1 MNTTTA
7 EFGTD
12 PTDNVS
18 DVAPELADKPLDRS
32 TIEAWMLELPQQPSG
47 WRQEANICC
56 DFYDNHQLSQEDK
69 ETLEDRGQPEVI
81 TNLIQPTVDT
91 VLGMEVKSRSD
102 FRVRGEDDDVCTDDM
117 AEGLSLLVK
126 RDETESGL
134 DRATSEAYAAQV
146 KAGLGWVYIGR
157 ERDGLAQNAY
167 MARYVHRSEIY
178 WDWRSKEPDLSDARY
193 LIRRRWILLDDAI
206 GMFPMFAALL
216 RQCGTN
222 WQGYDPLLDDGQ
234 TGLIQHFNI
243 SRDTRL
249 SEHMYVNRTDNS
261 VLISEVWYRKAVQ
274 GYTLRLPTGA
284 VVECDFDNAEHQR
297 LIVEDGAQV
306 KPAVFQKVR
315 LAWYVGPHML
325 YDTPS
330 PYNHRLFPYVP
341 FFGKRED
348 LSGAPYG
355 IIRVMLSPQREVNA
369 RKSKMLWA
377 MNSKRVIADADAVE
391 DHEAAAAEVSR
402 QDAYI
407 ILKKGRTPDSQFQV
421 DSGADI
427 SSQQF
432 QALQEAKQ
440 SIPEASGVHKA
451 LMGQNSSATSGFA
464 INSLVEQGVNGL
476 ADLNDNYRIARRIA
490 GQMLFEMRLQD
501 MLGKETKVKIGQG
514 AKAKPIVFNRR
525 VVDPETGQTVTENDT
540 TRVRPVL
547 VLDDVP
553 ATPSFRMQ
561 QMQQMTEMVK
571 SLPPQMQA
579 AVADIIFEQ
588 TDSPRKYEIAD
599 RIRSVAGVKTP
610 EQMDADQQAAQQ
622 AQQAQMAIQQQA
634 AALGNAKTA
643 SDIKAKDADTEKTLM
658 EVRKLGVELAAALQT
673 IQAMTQGAGLQ
684 IPPVQTEPQP
694 ETIYAPHVLQNDLG
708 SI

>member
-1 MNTTTA
+1 MNTITA
-7 EFGTD
+7 DFGTT
-12 PTDNVS
+12 PTD
-18 DVAPELADKPLDRS
+18 DATGVAPELADKPLDRKI
-32 TIEAWMLELPQQPSG
+32 IEGWMMELPQQPSG
-47 WRQEANICC
+47 WRTEANICC
-56 DFYDNHQLSQEDK
+56 DFYDNNQLSQDDK

-102 FRVRGEDDDVCTDDM
+102 FRVRAEDDDVCTDDM

-167 MARYVHRSEIY
+167 TARYVHRNEIY

-193 LIRRRWILLDDAI
+193 LIRRRWQLLDDAI
-206 GMFPMFAALL
+206 GMFPMFAELL

-222 WQGYDPLLDDGQ
+222 WQGYDPTLDNGN
-234 TGLIQHFNI
+234 TGLMQHFDI
-243 SRDTRL
+243 SRDSRL
-249 SEHMYVNRTDNS
+249 SEHMYVNRVDNS

-284 VVECDFDNAEHQR
+284 VVECDFDNPEHQR

-325 YDTPS
+325 YDVES
-330 PYNHRLFPYVP
+330 PYQHRLFPYVP

-348 LSGAPYG
+348 LTGAPYG

-377 MNSKRVIADADAVE
+377 MNSKRVIADADAVV

-407 ILKKGRTPDSQFQV
+407 LLNEKRGPNSRFEV

-427 SSQQF
+427 SAQQF

-501 MLGKETKVKIGQG
+501 MLGKETRVKIGQG
-514 AKAKPIVFNRR
+514 AKARVIVFNRR
-525 VVDPETGQTVTENDT
+525 VVDPETGQTTVENDT

-579 AVADIIFEQ
+579 AVADIVFEE
-588 TDSPRKYEIAD
+588 TDSPRKIEIAD

-610 EQMDADQQAAQQ
+610 EQIQAEQEANQQ
-622 AQQAQMAIQQQA
+622 AQQAQMAIQQEA
-634 AALGNAKTA
+634 AALANAKTA
-643 SDIKAKDADTEKTLM
+643 AEIKAKDADTEKTLM
-658 EVRKLGVELAAALQT
+658 EARGLAVELAATLQALKSV
-673 IQAMTQGAGLQ
+673 ASGFGVN
-684 IPPVQTEPQP
+684 IPPVQSAPQA
-694 ETIYAPHVLQNDLG
+694 ETIYAPRVLPSD
-708 SI
+708 